1 MSRPHMPR
9 HTEPDELD
17 DLGQENSND
26 WQTTYMDTV
35 TILLA
40 FFVILAS
47 LANVDIITVV
57 GTRNPE
63 THQQRDPEKEKRLFF
78 PIEALNRQITTA
90 LAPEIDGGL
99 LTLDKKFYEIRLLF
113 AGDGFFKSGEATL
126 LPQGR
131 SMILRTIEQVSK
143 LSPQDFK
150 VDIEGHT
157 DSAPIKTAR
166 FNDNWELST
175 ARASNV
181 LSYFLAGGISP
192 KKLKASGYADT
203 FPIAADRDSTGRYLP
218 EIQDQNR
225 RIVVRL
231 YFDE

>member
-1 MSRPHMPR
+1 MPR
-9 HTEPDELD
+9 HTGADELD
-17 DLGQENSND
+17 DLGDENTND

-63 THQQRDPEKEKRLFF
+63 THQQRDASKEKRLFF
-78 PIEALNRQITTA
+78 PIEALNAELKQT
-90 LAPEIDGGL
+90 LAPEIANGM
-99 LTLDKKFYEIRLLF
+99 LTLDKKYYEIRLLF
-113 AGDGFFKSGEATL
+113 TGDGFFKLGEATL

-131 SMILRTIEQVSK
+131 DIILRTVARVAE

-157 DSAPIKTAR
+157 DSAPIKTAK

-181 LSYFLAGGISP
+181 LAYFLRGGISP

-203 FPIAADRDSTGRYLP
+203 FPVVADRDSSGNFVP
-218 EIQDQNR
+218 ELQDQNR

>member
-1 MSRPHMPR
+1 MSKPHMPR
-9 HTEPDELD
+9 HTGADELD
-17 DLGQENSND
+17 DLGEENSND

-63 THQQRDPEKEKRLFF
+63 THQQRDASKEKRLFF
-78 PIEALNRQITTA
+78 PIEALNRDLRQT
-90 LAPEIDGGL
+90 LAPEMANGL
-99 LTLDKKFYEIRLLF
+99 ITLDKKYYEIRILF
-113 AGDGFFKSGEATL
+113 TGDGFFKLGEATL
-126 LPQGR
+126 LPQGHDIVR
-131 SMILRTIEQVSK
+131 RTVEQVGQ
-143 LSPQDFK
+143 LTPQDFK

-175 ARASNV
+175 ARAANV
-181 LSYFLAGGISP
+181 LSYFIRGGISP

-203 FPIAADRDSTGRYLP
+203 FPAVADRDSTGRYIP
-218 EIQDQNR
+218 ELQDQNR

>member
-1 MSRPHMPR
+1 MPR
-9 HTEPDELD
+9 HSGND
-17 DLGQENSND
+17 DLDGMGEENSND

-63 THQQRDPEKEKRLFF
+63 THQERSAEKEKRLFF
-78 PIEALNRQITTA
+78 PIEALNADIKQN
-90 LAPEIDGGL
+90 LAPEIANGM
-99 LTLDKKFYEIRLLF
+99 LTLDKKYYEIRLLF
-113 AGDGFFKSGEATL
+113 TGDGFFKLGDAEL

-131 SMILRTIEQVSK
+131 SIILRTVDQVSQ

-175 ARASNV
+175 ARAANV
-181 LSYFLAGGISP
+181 LSYFLRGGISP

-203 FPIAADRDSTGRYLP
+203 FPVVADRDSTGKYMP
-218 EIQDQNR
+218 ELQDQNR

>member
-9 HTEPDELD
+9 HTAPDELD
-17 DLGQENSND
+17 DLGDENTND

-63 THQQRDPEKEKRLFF
+63 THQQRDASKEKRLFF
-78 PIEALNRQITTA
+78 PIEALSRQINQA
-90 LAPEIDGGL
+90 LAPEVANGMI
-99 LTLDKKFYEIRLLF
+99 TLDKRFYEIRINF
-113 AGDGFFKSGEATL
+113 TGDGFFKLGESNL
-126 LPQGR
+126 LPQGHD
-131 SMILRTIEQVSK
+131 IIKRTVAEVAQ
-143 LSPQDFK
+143 LTPQDFK

-175 ARASNV
+175 ARAANV
-181 LSYFLAGGISP
+181 LSYFLRGGISP

-203 FPIAADRDSTGRYLP
+203 FPVVADRDSTGRYLP
-218 EIQDQNR
+218 ELQDQNR

>member
-1 MSRPHMPR
+1 MTRPHMPR

-63 THQQRDPEKEKRLFF
+63 THQERDPAKEKRLFF
-78 PIEALNRQITTA
+78 PIEALNRQLKTA
-90 LAPEIDGGL
+90 LAPEIGDGL
-99 LTLDKKFYEIRLLF
+99 LTLDKKYYEIRLLF
-113 AGDGFFKSGEATL
+113 AGDGFFRSGEATL

-131 SMILRTIEQVSK
+131 SMVQRTIEQIAK

-175 ARASNV
+175 ARAANV
-181 LSYFLAGGISP
+181 LSYFLEGGISS

-203 FPIAADRDSTGRYLP
+203 FPVAADRDSTGRYLP
-218 EIQDQNR
+218 DIQDKNR

>member
-9 HTEPDELD
+9 HTQADELD
-17 DLGQENSND
+17 DLGEENSND

-63 THQQRDPEKEKRLFF
+63 THQQRDASKEKRLFF
-78 PIEALNRQITTA
+78 PIEALNRQLKTA

-99 LTLDKKFYEIRLLF
+99 LTLDKKYYEIRLLF
-113 AGDGFFKSGEATL
+113 AGDGFFKSGEATM

-131 SMILRTIEQVSK
+131 SMVQRTIEQVAK

-150 VDIEGHT
+150 IDIEGHT

-181 LSYFLAGGISP
+181 LSYFVAGGISP

-203 FPIAADRDSTGRYLP
+203 FPVAADRDSTGRFLP

>member
-1 MSRPHMPR
+1 MSKSHMPR

-17 DLGQENSND
+17 DLGQENSSD

-63 THQQRDPEKEKRLFF
+63 THQDRDPAKEKRLFF
-78 PIEALNRQITTA
+78 PIEALNRQLNQA
-90 LAPEIDGGL
+90 MAPELSAGM
-99 LTLDKKFYEIRLLF
+99 LTLDKRFYEIRLLF
-113 AGDGFFKSGEATL
+113 AGDGFFKLGESTL
-126 LPQGR
+126 LPEGR

-143 LSPQDFK
+143 ISPQDFK

-166 FNDNWELST
+166 YNDNWELST

-203 FPIAADRDSTGRYLP
+203 YPVVADRDSTGKFIP
-218 EIQDQNR
+218 ELQAQNR

>member
-1 MSRPHMPR
+1 MPR
-9 HTEPDELD
+9 RTEPDELD
-17 DLGQENSND
+17 DLGDENTSD

-63 THQQRDPEKEKRLFF
+63 THQQRDPAKEMRLFF
-78 PIEALNRQITTA
+78 PIEALSRQLNTA
-90 LAPEIDGGL
+90 LAPEIDAGL
-99 LTLDKKFYEIRLLF
+99 LTLDKKYYEIRLLF
-113 AGDGFFKSGEATL
+113 AGDGFFRSGEANM
-126 LPQGR
+126 LPEGR
-131 SMILRTIEQVSK
+131 SMVQRTIEQISK

-175 ARASNV
+175 ARAANV
-181 LSYFLAGGISP
+181 LSYFLAGGISS

-203 FPIAADRDSTGRYLP
+203 FPVAADRDSTGRYLP
-218 EIQDQNR
+218 ELQDQNR